1 MHKCLI
7 LLWLLIL
14 FGCSPATAQ
23 DITGAY
29 TVTGTNEDGS
39 MYAGRANVTEERDL
53 IGVQIFDPDG
63 NLMSIAVCLREP
75 GFVVSCIFQ
84 TREGVIGLAAYR
96 LDGDQWLG
104 RWHVPGSAVI
114 LTETFTRADPRLH
127 GAEQGPKSVL

>member
-1 MHKCLI
+1 MRKAI

-23 DITGAY
+23 DLA
-29 TVTGTNEDGS
+29 GTYAVVGSNEDGS
-39 MYAGRANVTEERDL
+39 QYHGRAEVTEDNGL
-53 IGVQIFDPDG
+53 ISVQIFDPDG

-84 TREGVIGLAAYR
+84 TRQGVVGLAAYR

-104 RWHVPGSAVI
+104 RWHVPGSAAI
-114 LTETFTRADPRLH
+114 LTETFTRTDPRLH
-127 GAEQGPKSVL
+127 GAEAGPKSVL